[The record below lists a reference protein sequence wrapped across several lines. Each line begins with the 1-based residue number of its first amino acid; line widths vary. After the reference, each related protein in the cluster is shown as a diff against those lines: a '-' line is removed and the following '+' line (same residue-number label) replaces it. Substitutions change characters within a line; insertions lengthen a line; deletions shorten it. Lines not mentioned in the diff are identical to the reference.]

1 MFVGAN
7 PSIRAVL
14 TLTFY
19 GESVLLLL
27 CYPLN
32 VTLCTLNERT

>member
-19 GESVLLLL
+19 GESVLLLPTE
-27 CYPLN
+27 CDA
-32 VTLCTLNERT
+32 THFK